1 MIDITNLC
9 SANQGEGLRLYLEGT
24 HKRKAAPQ
32 GRRPGANLHKTLSM
46 QTIAEIARDY
56 PQMSITIPAADLLE
70 FGKQLVA
77 DTMEAAR
84 QEEAARSKESEAD
97 EMLTAAEACKFLGI
111 TDATLWRWRKR
122 GYISSQP
129 VGGRIKFK
137 KADCRR
143 ILNGGEK

>member
-9 SANQGEGLRLYLEGT
+9 SANQGEGLRLYLEGA

-32 GRRPGANLHKTLSM
+32 GRRPGANLNTTLSM
-46 QTIAEIARDY
+46 QTIAEIARDF
-56 PQMSITIPAADLLE
+56 PQMCITIPAADLLE
-70 FGKQLVA
+70 FGKQLIT

-84 QEEAARSKESEAD
+84 QEEAARIKEAEAG

-122 GYISSQP
+122 GIITGQP

-143 ILNGGEK
+143 ILNGGGK